1 MIPVFSIV
9 ASSSNTGKTTIL
21 CKIIKELKNRGYR
34 VATIKHHMGDF
45 DIDHQD
51 KDTWKHSQAGAD
63 MVIISSKV
71 RIAKIEKVQEEYKL
85 DDIISKIENVDI
97 IITEG
102 YKRENKPKLEVIRK
116 EISEELIS
124 KEEELFGIVTDFP
137 LENQIPQFNFEQV
150 IDIVNL
156 IEEKFLINNLK

>member
-1 MIPVFSIV
+1 MIPVFSIIG
-9 ASSSNTGKTTIL
+9 SKSNTGKTTIL

-45 DIDHQD
+45 EIDYPE
-51 KDTWKHSQAGAD
+51 KDTWKHSQAGSD
-63 MVIISSKV
+63 IVVISSPVK
-71 RIAKIEKVQEEYKL
+71 IAKIEKVREEYKL

-102 YKRENKPKLEVIRK
+102 YKKENKPKLEVIRK
-116 EISEELIS
+116 EISLSLIS
-124 KEEELFGIVTDFP
+124 KESELFGIVTDFP

-150 IDIVNL
+150 KEIVNL
-156 IEEKFLINNLK
+156 IEEKFLKE

>member
-9 ASSSNTGKTTIL
+9 GSSSNTGKTTIL

-45 DIDHQD
+45 DIDHQG

-71 RIAKIEKVQEEYKL
+71 KIAKIEKAQEEYKL
-85 DDIISKIENVDI
+85 DDIIGKIENVDI

-116 EISEELIS
+116 EISKEIIS
-124 KEEELFGIVTDFP
+124 KDEELFAIVTDFP

-150 IDIVNL
+150 TDIVNL
-156 IEEKFLINNLK
+156 IEKKFLIK

>member
-1 MIPVFSIV
+1 MIPVFSIIG
-9 ASSSNTGKTTIL
+9 SKSNTGKTMIL

-45 DIDHQD
+45 EIDHPE
-51 KDTWKHSQAGAD
+51 KDTWKHSQAGSD
-63 MVIISSKV
+63 IVVISSPVK
-71 RIAKIEKVQEEYKL
+71 IAKIEKVREEYKL

-102 YKRENKPKLEVIRK
+102 YKKENKPKLEVIRK
-116 EISEELIS
+116 EISLSLIS
-124 KEEELFGIVTDFP
+124 KESELFGIVTDFP

-150 IDIVNL
+150 KEIVNL
-156 IEEKFLINNLK
+156 IEEKFLKE